1 MEGAFT
7 ADTLKICDMKVL
19 VSFLC
24 FLLILQLSV
33 KAKTLVVGAAGTYSS
48 LKAAVA
54 IANKGDTVVVLKGTY
69 TSLNT
74 VIDKEIT
81 VLGKGYPVLDAHF
94 KEEVVTI
101 VASNVKFDG
110 FVIRN
115 SKSGDMRDF
124 AGIRLHK
131 VHNVTVSN
139 NKLINNFFGI
149 YLSDSRN
156 IRVSGNAVKGS
167 REAINSGNGIHSWKC
182 SAVTISSNTVSGH
195 RDGIYFEFVKNSL
208 IEGNVSANNHRYG
221 LHFMF
226 SDDDTYRRNTFKSNG
241 SGVAV
246 MYSKR
251 IAMLQNVFQENW
263 GSSIYGLLL
272 KDITSSLIIG
282 NRFIR
287 NTTGIYMEGCE
298 NISVHQNDFNNNGWA
313 VRVLANCV
321 NSTFEKNNFTSNSFD
336 VTTNGSLSL
345 NHFKSNYWDKYE
357 GYDLN
362 KDGKG
367 DIPYRPVSLYAQIIE
382 QMPQS
387 VMLMRSFI
395 VGLLDKVERAIPSLT
410 PESVKDEFPSMKQWT
425 R

>member
-1 MEGAFT
+1 M
-7 ADTLKICDMKVL
+7 KIL
-19 VSFLC
+19 TSSLC
-24 FLLILQLSV
+24 LLLILQAS
-33 KAKTLVVGAAGTYSS
+33 AMGKTLVVGPGRTYSS
-48 LKAAVA
+48 LRAAVA
-54 IANKGDTVVVLKGTY
+54 VADKGDTVLVQKGTY
-69 TSLNT
+69 VSLNT
-74 VIDKEIT
+74 IIDKEIT
-81 VLGKGYPVLDAHF
+81 VLGKGYPTLDAQQ

-101 VASNVKFDG
+101 TANNVKFDG
-110 FVIRN
+110 FIIRN

-124 AGIRLHK
+124 AGIRLHR

-139 NKLINNFFGI
+139 NRLINTFFGI

-156 IRVSGNAVKGS
+156 IRVVDNTIKGS

-182 SAVTISSNTVSGH
+182 SRVTISNNSISGH
-195 RDGIYFEFVKNSL
+195 RDGIYFEFVNNSL
-208 IEGNVSANNHRYG
+208 IKGNRSANNHRYG

-226 SDDDTYRRNTFKSNG
+226 SDDDTYRNNTFKNNG

-251 IAMLQNVFQENW
+251 ITMLHNVFQENW

-272 KDITSSLIIG
+272 KDITSSQING
-282 NRFIR
+282 NQFVR
-287 NTTGIYMEGCE
+287 NTTGVYMEGCE
-298 NISVHQNDFNNNGWA
+298 NISVHQNDFSNNGWGI
-313 VRVLANCV
+313 RVLANCV
-321 NSTFEKNNFTSNSFD
+321 NSTFEKNNFRSNSFD

-345 NHFKSNYWDKYE
+345 NRFKDNYWDKYE

-382 QMPQS
+382 QIPQS

>member
-1 MEGAFT
+1 MGE
-7 ADTLKICDMKVL
+7 TLI
-19 VSFLC
+19 
-24 FLLILQLSV
+24 
-33 KAKTLVVGAAGTYSS
+33 VGPGKTYSS
-48 LKAAVA
+48 LRAAVA
-54 IANKGDTVVVLKGTY
+54 IADKGDTVLVLKGTY
-69 TSLNT
+69 VSLNT
-74 VIDKEIT
+74 IIDKEIT
-81 VLGKGYPVLDAHF
+81 VLGKGYPTLDAQQ

-101 VASNVKFDG
+101 TANNVKLDG
-110 FVIRN
+110 FIIRN

-124 AGIRLHK
+124 AGIRLHR

-139 NKLINNFFGI
+139 NRLINTFFGI
-149 YLSDSRN
+149 YLSDSKN
-156 IRVSGNAVKGS
+156 IRVSGNTVKGS

-182 SAVTISSNTVSGH
+182 SRVTISNNSISGH
-195 RDGIYFEFVKNSL
+195 RDGIYFEFVNNSL
-208 IEGNVSANNHRYG
+208 IKGNTSANNHRYG

-226 SDDDTYRRNTFKSNG
+226 SDDDTYRNNTFKNNG

-251 IAMLQNVFQENW
+251 ITMLHNVFQENW

-272 KDITSSLIIG
+272 KDITSSRITG
-282 NRFIR
+282 NRFVR
-287 NTTGIYMEGCE
+287 NTTGVYMEGCE
-298 NISVHQNDFNNNGWA
+298 NISVHQNDFSNNGWGI
-313 VRVLANCV
+313 RVLANCV
-321 NSTFEKNNFTSNSFD
+321 NSTFEKNNFRSNSFD

-345 NHFKSNYWDKYE
+345 NRFENNYWDKYE

-382 QMPQS
+382 QIPQS

>member
-1 MEGAFT
+1 
-7 ADTLKICDMKVL
+7 MKVL
-19 VSFLC
+19 VSSLC
-24 FLLILQLSV
+24 FFLILKASV
-33 KAKTLVVGAAGTYSS
+33 MGKTLVVGPGKTYSS

-54 IANKGDTVVVLKGTY
+54 VADNRDTVLVLKGTY
-69 TSLNT
+69 VSLNT

-81 VLGKGYPVLDAHF
+81 VLGRDYPTLDAQQ

-101 VASNVKFDG
+101 TANNVTFDG
-110 FVIRN
+110 FIIRN

-131 VHNVTVSN
+131 VYNVTVSN

-156 IRVSGNAVKGS
+156 IRVSGNTVKGS
-167 REAINSGNGIHSWKC
+167 REAINSGNGIHAWKC
-182 SAVTISSNTVSGH
+182 GRVTISNNLISGH
-195 RDGIYFEFVKNSL
+195 RDGIYFEFVNNSM
-208 IEGNVSANNHRYG
+208 IQGNVSANNHRYG

-226 SDDDTYRRNTFKSNG
+226 SDDDTYRDNTFKNNG

-272 KDITSSLIIG
+272 KDITSSRITG

-287 NTTGIYMEGCE
+287 NTTGVYMEGCE
-298 NISVHQNDFNNNGWA
+298 NISVHRNDFSNNGWGI
-313 VRVLANCV
+313 RVLANCV
-321 NSTFEKNNFTSNSFD
+321 NSTFEKNNFKSNSFD

-345 NHFKSNYWDKYE
+345 NRFKNNYWDKYE

-382 QMPQS
+382 QIPQS

-425 R
+425 K

>member
-1 MEGAFT
+1 
-7 ADTLKICDMKVL
+7 MKGL
-19 VSFLC
+19 VSSFC
-24 FLLILQLSV
+24 FLLFLQLPV
-33 KAKTLVVGAAGTYSS
+33 VARTLVVAPGATYTS
-48 LKAAVA
+48 LKDAVA
-54 IANKGDTVVVLKGTY
+54 VAHKGDTIVVMKGTY

-74 VIDKEIT
+74 VIDKEVT
-81 VLGKGYPVLDAHF
+81 VLGNGYPVLDARF

-101 VASNVKFDG
+101 IANHVKFDG
-110 FVIRN
+110 FVIKN

-131 VHNVTVSN
+131 VHDVTVSN

-156 IRVSGNAVKGS
+156 VRVSNNTVKGS
-167 REAINSGNGIHSWKC
+167 RKAVNSGNGIHAWKC
-182 SAVTISSNTVSGH
+182 NAVTISNNSVSGH

-208 IEGNVSANNHRYG
+208 IQGNVSATNHRYG

-226 SDDDTYRRNTFKSNG
+226 SDDDTYRKNTFKNNG

-251 IAMLQNVFQENW
+251 INMQQNIFEENW
-263 GSSIYGLLL
+263 GSSVYGILL
-272 KDITSSLIIG
+272 KDINSSRITG
-282 NRFIR
+282 NQFIR

-298 NISVHQNDFNNNGWA
+298 NISVHQNDFRNNGWG
-313 VRVLANCV
+313 VRILANCV
-321 NSTFEKNNFTSNSFD
+321 NSSFEKNNFKSNSFD
-336 VTTNGSLSL
+336 VTTNGSLNL

-367 DIPYRPVSLYAQIIE
+367 DVPYRPVSLYAQIIE

-395 VGLLDKVERAIPSLT
+395 VGLLDRVERAIPSLT
-410 PESVKDEFPSMKQWT
+410 PESVKDEFPSMKPWT